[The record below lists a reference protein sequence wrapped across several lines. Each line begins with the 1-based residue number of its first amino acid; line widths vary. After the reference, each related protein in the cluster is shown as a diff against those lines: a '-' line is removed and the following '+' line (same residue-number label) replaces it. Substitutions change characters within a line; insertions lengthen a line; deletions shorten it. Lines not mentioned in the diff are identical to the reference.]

1 MRVNLPLAGSYM
13 ETWRPEF
20 SSGNAFADGCVDPAL
35 QKSGLRW
42 GRMRAVNQMWPFSS
56 IIGLCMMVWLSQ
68 IGLSPQTAEG
78 AKRAF
83 FVFGVLGLRTG
94 CFTSLA
100 VAVFG
105 SRMGTKS
112 VLFSGEP

>member
-1 MRVNLPLAGSYM
+1 
-13 ETWRPEF
+13 
-20 SSGNAFADGCVDPAL
+20 
-35 QKSGLRW
+35 
-42 GRMRAVNQMWPFSS
+42 MRAVNQMWPFSS

-78 AKRAF
+78 AKRSF
-83 FVFGVLGLRTG
+83 LVFGVLGSRTG

>member
-1 MRVNLPLAGSYM
+1 M
-13 ETWRPEF
+13 ETCRPEF
-20 SSGNAFADGCVDPAL
+20 SSGKAFAEGCVDPAL
-35 QKSGLRW
+35 QKSGLRC
-42 GRMRAVNQMWPFSS
+42 GRIRAVNQMWPFSS

-68 IGLSPQTAEG
+68 IGFSPQTAHG
-78 AKRAF
+78 AKRSF
-83 FVFGVLGLRTG
+83 LVFGVLGSRTG

-105 SRMGTKS
+105 SRIGMKS

>member
-20 SSGNAFADGCVDPAL
+20 SSGNAFAEGCVDPAL
-35 QKSGLRW
+35 QKSGLRC

-78 AKRAF
+78 AKRSLLGFGALGRGPGAF
-83 FVFGVLGLRTG
+83 PWSPV
-94 CFTSLA
+94 
-100 VAVFG
+100 
-105 SRMGTKS
+105 
-112 VLFSGEP
+112 